1 MEILSNGINRQ
12 NFKSLNYTNV
22 STLDRTFIKNN
33 FSELKKLGERYD
45 IRLTSSYSNIPGFNA
60 IDIDIKPL
68 KKGMSFIKSLFRP
81 TGYSSFITE
90 TSENL
95 LKTKDEFMQAVKE
108 AVYDLNC
115 KVNLHK

>member
-1 MEILSNGINRQ
+1 
-12 NFKSLNYTNV
+12 
-22 STLDRTFIKNN
+22 
-33 FSELKKLGERYD
+33 
-45 IRLTSSYSNIPGFNA
+45 
-60 IDIDIKPL
+60 
-68 KKGMSFIKSLFRP
+68 MSFIKSLFRP